1 MKINQTKPPNLDNL
15 PFNVKREDNYLEI
28 SSKDTSNKTTVRAH
42 LWNEKEVKRLY
53 ELSLKIK

>member
-1 MKINQTKPPNLDNL
+1 METKPPNLDNL